1 MTFPKSVSIG
11 GMQFSISIEDGMTD
25 HGQFC
30 FDDRKITLRL
40 SDDNT
45 MIETL
50 RHEMMHA
57 AFAVAGISY
66 SKLFDEE
73 IITRCM
79 DNVFFPAWCKIATK
93 LKRKS

>member
-1 MTFPKSVSIG
+1 MTFPKSVEIG
-11 GMQFSISIEDGMTD
+11 GMQFSILIEDEMTD

-30 FDDRKITLRL
+30 FDDRKITLRVA
-40 SDDNT
+40 DDNT

-66 SKLFDEE
+66 SKFFDEE

-79 DNVFFPAWCKIATK
+79 DNVFFPAWCKITTK